1 MADRACSS
9 RLERQR
15 QRDGPRGRFPG
26 SGSRDGL
33 TIITSPSVESVMA
46 GSAVGRR
53 RDAVREPASSRH
65 QVPEPGLYNRQN
77 VLESADEMLD
87 SNDVAY

>member
-9 RLERQR
+9 RQERQR
-15 QRDGPRGRFPG
+15 QREVLRGRFRG

-46 GSAVGRR
+46 RSAVGRR
-53 RDAVREPASSRH
+53 RDAVWEPASSRL
-65 QVPEPGLYNRQN
+65 QVPEP
-77 VLESADEMLD
+77 VL
-87 SNDVAY
+87 

>member
-1 MADRACSS
+1 VRQ
-9 RLERQR
+9 ERQTR
-15 QRDGPRGRFPG
+15 REVLRGRFQG

-53 RDAVREPASSRH
+53 RRDAVRESASSPL
-65 QVPEPGLYNRQN
+65 QVPEPVLYNR
-77 VLESADEMLD
+77 
-87 SNDVAY
+87 